1 MSKIQDIRSF
11 EERITDVVNE
21 YIQEM
26 DCYDNP
32 VLAIWRRC
40 GRHYVEV
47 KESANLKLPK
57 DSETYPIANCIQT
70 GENETIEPNWDYIN
84 KTANEWVFLEH

>member
-1 MSKIQDIRSF
+1 MARIQDIKEF
-11 EERITDVVNE
+11 ETLITDVVNE

-40 GRHYVEV
+40 GQHYVKV
-47 KESANLKLPK
+47 NDPANLKLPK

-70 GENETIEPNWDYIN
+70 GEDGTTEPNWDYIS
-84 KTANEWVFLEH
+84 KVANEWVFVEH